1 MGEEEEYRHT
11 GRKVRL
17 FPIMSTG
24 TTMLP
29 LTCRI
34 ADRMHRDQAYLES
47 LVPEVE
53 KNVDGRRVMVEGE
66 DDSGDEAV
74 KNDKDA

>member
-1 MGEEEEYRHT
+1 
-11 GRKVRL
+11 
-17 FPIMSTG
+17 
-24 TTMLP
+24 MLP

-34 ADRMHRDQAYLES
+34 ADRTHRDQAYLES